1 MSAYTY
7 ANDRPTVLT
16 DPAGLSPVCRSF
28 LCFLK
33 SIPGTIKCEP
43 RHPGQTAGVVVGW
56 GATVGFAYGG
66 WYVAG
71 EIAASEAPGFLA
83 ALDHPVCV
91 GMGGLGRGLLSF
103 GSGVTAYKRSQTLA
117 EQCSK

>member
-1 MSAYTY
+1 MSFGIQGKLPGKLLAG
-7 ANDRPTVLT
+7 ARP
-16 DPAGLSPVCRSF
+16 
-28 LCFLK
+28 
-33 SIPGTIKCEP
+33 
-43 RHPGQTAGVVVGW
+43 
-56 GATVGFAYGG
+56 VGFAYGG

-83 ALDHPVCV
+83 VLDHPVSV